1 MFSGVKSADGTLTG
15 VAQGKDCITIDGV
28 KHSGMF
34 GLKNGEIVF
43 SIDDAGNVNT
53 TGNVIASAIKA
64 TGLNIN
70 DKFIVDKD
78 GKIKAADGEF
88 IGKVETSKDGKRV
101 IISPDTSS
109 LLMVDS
115 LGNKALEISFPTW
128 TYGSTSAF
136 GSYITIK
143 SHRTMMQV
151 GESLPWDSTIVI
163 SDEEISMEGT
173 YNEYGVSGTVK
184 RKVSINPYGISFYKN
199 GSLKKTYNNE

>member
-1 MFSGVKSADGTLTG
+1 M
-15 VAQGKDCITIDGV
+15 
-28 KHSGMF
+28 
-34 GLKNGEIVF
+34 
-43 SIDDAGNVNT
+43 
-53 TGNVIASAIKA
+53 IASAIKA